1 MFGELGA
8 HDPDDFLDVLLA
20 LFHLLRDPFGER
32 REDVR
37 IERFEAQ
44 IFQFGPHP
52 ADAQPIGERRIDFD
66 RFLGDFFLLRG
77 IEMLQGPHVMQAVR
91 QLDQDH
97 PDVVRHRDDHLTKIL
112 GLLLFVALEVDLAD
126 LGDAVD
132 QAGDVLPELFL
143 DLLLR
148 ADGVFDRIVEQAR
161 DDGRNVESERGH
173 DLGDSQRMLQV
184 RLSGLPHLAL
194 MRLG

>member
-1 MFGELGA
+1 M
-8 HDPDDFLDVLLA
+8 
-20 LFHLLRDPFGER
+20 
-32 REDVR
+32 
-37 IERFEAQ
+37 
-44 IFQFGPHP
+44 
-52 ADAQPIGERRIDFD
+52 
-66 RFLGDFFLLRG
+66 
-77 IEMLQGPHVMQAVR
+77 
-91 QLDQDH
+91 
-97 PDVVRHRDDHLTKIL
+97 
-112 GLLLFVALEVDLAD
+112 DLAD

-173 DLGDSQRMLQV
+173 DLGDREGMLQV

-194 MRLG
+194 VRLGGEVVSTADHVHLRAGIIALDVLDEVLDVRDRRGHHSKTPSARA